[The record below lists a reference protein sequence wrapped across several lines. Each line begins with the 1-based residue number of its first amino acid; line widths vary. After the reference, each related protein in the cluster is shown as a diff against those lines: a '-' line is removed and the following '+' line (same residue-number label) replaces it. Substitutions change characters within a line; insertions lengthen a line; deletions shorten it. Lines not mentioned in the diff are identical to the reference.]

1 MERTVK
7 LLLARFV
14 PGMITA
20 GEVLITAGEVYLGEK
35 SNYKSLKI
43 NSREPYVIYKSV
55 FFIIC
60 YAVNDTY

>member
-14 PGMITA
+14 PGM
-20 GEVLITAGEVYLGEK
+20 ITAGEVYLGEK

-60 YAVNDTY
+60 YAINDTY